1 MNEWTIQPGTLPIQS
16 VLFSYWNK
24 MYVTLQSTHST
35 PNPSL
40 SVMVRRHH
48 RKLRGIPKGGRTR
61 QRSKAVS
68 WLPLIL
74 IIREHDS
81 SIWVSSSQSSRQLAR
96 PILLL
101 SLMDVETGEMK
112 IPALRCVL
120 PLDFLLERWIGPE
133 QRPNNV
139 KVFLLIVS

>member
-1 MNEWTIQPGTLPIQS
+1 
-16 VLFSYWNK
+16 
-24 MYVTLQSTHST
+24 MYV
-35 PNPSL
+35 NPSMYAQFSSFPSFFL
-40 SVMVRRHH
+40 KRHRRN
-48 RKLRGIPKGGRTR
+48 RRGIPRGGHTR

-81 SIWVSSSQSSRQLAR
+81 SIWVSSSQSSRRLTH

-112 IPALRCVL
+112 IPAPGYIL
-120 PLDFLLERWIGPE
+120 PLDFLQERWIGPE
-133 QRPNNV
+133 QRAEQC
-139 KVFLLIVS
+139 KSVSVDCVQSGLVVLT